1 MGNTCVGPSSM
12 GKNGFFHSVST
23 ALWKARPEG
32 EALPPAATNGANADR
47 QHRPHRPPPPPPDV
61 PLTVQSM
68 RQAPEPVK
76 IASSTA
82 TARPAEVAR
91 PAPPPKPAAAAEK
104 DEPSK
109 SSAEYSHDS
118 TSSNSGESA
127 SRPQPH
133 THRPK
138 VPPVKRVSSAGLL
151 VGSVLKRKTES
162 VKEKYSLGRRLGQG
176 QFGTTYLCVERST
189 GKEYACKS
197 ILKRKLVTDDDVED
211 VRREIQIMYHLAG
224 HPNVISIRGAYEDAV
239 AVHLV
244 MELCAG
250 GELFDRIVQKGHY
263 TERKAAELARV
274 IVGVVEVCHSMGVM
288 HRDLKPE
295 NFLFVDQTEEAALKT
310 IDFGLSV
317 FFRPDQIFTDVVGS
331 PYYVAPEVL
340 KKKYGPE
347 ADVWSAGV
355 IIYILLCGVPP
366 FWAENEQGI
375 FEEVL
380 HGKLDFQSDPW
391 PSISEGAKDLVRR
404 MLLRDPK
411 KRLTAHE
418 VLRHPWVQVGGLAP
432 DKPLDSAVLSR
443 MKQFSAMNK
452 LKKMALRVIAENLS
466 EDEIAGL
473 KEMFKMIDSDNS
485 GQITYEELKVGLKK
499 VGANLQESEIHALMK
514 AADVDNSGTID
525 YGEFIAAT
533 LHLNKVEREDH
544 LFAAF
549 QYFDKD
555 GSGYITPDELQLAC
569 EEFGLGDDSVH
580 LDDMIR
586 EVDQDNDGRIDY
598 NEFVAMMQK
607 PTLGLPKKS
616 GAGLQNSFS
625 IGFREAL
632 RMS

>member
-1 MGNTCVGPSSM
+1 MGNTCVGPSI

-23 ALWKARPEG
+23 VLWTRRPDG
-32 EALPPAATNGANADR
+32 EALPAANADANGGVADR
-47 QHRPHRPPPPPPDV
+47 APPPDA
-61 PLTVQSM
+61 PLAGHIVSK
-68 RQAPEPVK
+68 APEPVK
-76 IASSTA
+76 IASGA
-82 TARPAEVAR
+82 ANAKPDEAAQ
-91 PAPPPKPAAAAEK
+91 PKPKAKPPVHPKPAPAKEQ
-104 DEPSK
+104 ESK
-109 SSAEYSHDS
+109 ASTDSS
-118 TSSNSGESA
+118 SSSGSGSGGEA
-127 SRPQPH
+127 KPPH
-133 THRPK
+133 HRPK

-176 QFGTTYLCVERST
+176 QFGTTY
-189 GKEYACKS
+189 
-197 ILKRKLVTDDDVED
+197 
-211 VRREIQIMYHLAG
+211 
-224 HPNVISIRGAYEDAV
+224 
-239 AVHLV
+239 
-244 MELCAG
+244 LCAG

-317 FFRPDQIFTDVVGS
+317 FFRPGQIFTDVVGS

-380 HGKLDFQSDPW
+380 HGKLDFESDPW

-499 VGANLQESEIHALMK
+499 VGANLQESEIYALMQ
-514 AADVDNSGTID
+514 AADVDKSGTID

-569 EEFGLGDDSVH
+569 EEFGLGSDDLS
-580 LDDMIR
+580 LDNMIR

-607 PTLGLPKKS
+607 PALGLAKKA
-616 GAGLQNSFS
+616 GAGLESSFS

-632 RMS
+632 RMA